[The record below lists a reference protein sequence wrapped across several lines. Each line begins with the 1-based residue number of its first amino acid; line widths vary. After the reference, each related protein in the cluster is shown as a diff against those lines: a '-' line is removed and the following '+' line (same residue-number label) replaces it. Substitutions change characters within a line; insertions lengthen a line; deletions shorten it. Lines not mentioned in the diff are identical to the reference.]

1 MLCLPLAGRSTE
13 LVGAW
18 GGQST
23 KDTIVAGPGLSGG
36 HGEGKALQEAG
47 EEEEELHAGQG
58 LPQACSA
65 AC

>member
-1 MLCLPLAGRSTE
+1 MLYLPLAGRGTE
-13 LVGAW
+13 LVEAW

-23 KDTIVAGPGLSGG
+23 KDAMVTGPGLSCG
-36 HGEGKALQEAG
+36 HREAKALQEAG